1 MYKKF
6 LTFLL
11 PSLLLISCSGEE
23 EEWGSDVKVPVS
35 VMEVKKGD
43 IEELVTSTGTVKP
56 RAEAAIFSE
65 VSGAYYLA
73 DHPVAQRKMKEGD
86 RVERGWI
93 IARLENEE
101 LVVSARSESKRL
113 TMEAAKREFE
123 KQEKLY
129 EKGGVTLSELE
140 TARRNMVDAEFNYR
154 ASVLQLD
161 KLNIKSPISGVITYL
176 NSATD
181 GIWLSS
187 GTEIA
192 RIMDYSWVELYL
204 NIPAGDIQ
212 QISIGQAVK
221 VTNYSIPD
229 RWFRGEVTE
238 ISPTIDPQSRA
249 FTVKVTVKNTD
260 LTLKPGMFVKANV
273 VVRKKTGTIVI
284 PRYAVQSRD
293 DTHIVFIVQKQRAKV
308 REIKKGLEDREN
320 VEVLE
325 GLETGERLVVK
336 GFESLRDGVKVKVSG

>member
-1 MYKKF
+1 
-6 LTFLL
+6 
-11 PSLLLISCSGEE
+11 
-23 EEWGSDVKVPVS
+23 
-35 VMEVKKGD
+35 
-43 IEELVTSTGTVKP
+43 
-56 RAEAAIFSE
+56 
-65 VSGAYYLA
+65 
-73 DHPVAQRKMKEGD
+73 
-86 RVERGWI
+86 
-93 IARLENEE
+93 
-101 LVVSARSESKRL
+101 
-113 TMEAAKREFE
+113 
-123 KQEKLY
+123 
-129 EKGGVTLSELE
+129 
-140 TARRNMVDAEFNYR
+140 
-154 ASVLQLD
+154 
-161 KLNIKSPISGVITYL
+161 
-176 NSATD
+176 
-181 GIWLSS
+181 
-187 GTEIA
+187 EIA